1 MTISRTLA
9 LASAATLAAALL
21 VTGCQSG
28 TPSAAASSA
37 AAPTATP
44 AATPA
49 APPQMSGEGKPP
61 VPVAA
66 PKPPTASLTHMM
78 TKDEPYFDSQPGT
91 DAKSLGTLSKGT
103 KLLLLVPGM
112 PYSKVLTEDGATVYV
127 MTDGIDP
134 IPAKK

>member
-1 MTISRTLA
+1 MIISRTLA
-9 LASAATLAAALL
+9 LASAATLATALL
-21 VTGCQSG
+21 ITGCQSG

-37 AAPTATP
+37 APATATP
-44 AATPA
+44 AATPTL
-49 APPQMSGEGKPP
+49 PPERSNQGTPP
-61 VPVAA
+61 VPAAA

-91 DAKSLGTLSKGT
+91 DAKSLGSLSKGT

-127 MTDGIDP
+127 MTEGIDP

>member
-1 MTISRTLA
+1 MTLSRTLV
-9 LASAATLAAALL
+9 LASAATLAASLL
-21 VTGCQSG
+21 ITGCQSS

-37 AAPTATP
+37 APATATP
-44 AATPA
+44 VGTSAPQASAQGRPPLPA
-49 APPQMSGEGKPP
+49 AP
-61 VPVAA
+61 

-78 TKDEPYFDSQPGT
+78 TKDEPFYDSQPAA

-112 PYSKVLTEDGATVYV
+112 PYSKVLTEDGATLYV
-127 MTDGIDP
+127 MTDGLDP